1 MTAQVLLAALEQAG
15 LTGLGGAAFSTSIK
29 VRAALQHRA
38 EVIVNACD
46 GELGAGKDAFV
57 VDRHLAELVHGAE
70 LVGGAGACFAARRGT
85 ATEALLLRA
94 GLDVLSVPDRY
105 VSSEETSLVSLANGG
120 LARPLTKHVPVVF
133 GAADPDGRPLP
144 PTVVLNAETVLRIA
158 QIAQYGP
165 AWFRSFGTFEEP
177 GPRLVTLEGAVR
189 APGVIETAAGI
200 AVQEL
205 LAAAGGITGPVSAV
219 GVGGLSGGWLTPDE
233 ARTAVWSRAGLGPYE
248 VTPGP
253 GTVLALD
260 AYECPLTHV
269 NDVLRYAAG
278 ESAGQCG
285 PCMFG
290 VPAVTEDMQLLQ
302 HGRLD
307 RAGMKRLRRRLGLL
321 PGRGACRFPDGV
333 AGYTRSALRVFAE
346 EVAAHLAGTCPT
358 NAVVRRNGAIRV

>member
-1 MTAQVLLAALEQAG
+1 MTAVALLAALEQAG
-15 LTGLGGAAFSTSIK
+15 LTGRGGAAFSTSIK

-57 VDRHLAELVHGAE
+57 VDRHLPELVYGAE

-85 ATEALLLRA
+85 PAEATLVRA

-133 GAADPDGRPLP
+133 GAADADGRRLP
-144 PTVVLNAETVLRIA
+144 STVVLNAETVLRIA
-158 QIAQYGP
+158 QIAKYGP
-165 AWFRSFGTFEEP
+165 AWFRSFGTVEEP
-177 GPRLVTLEGAVR
+177 GPRLVTIEGAVW
-189 APGVIETAAGI
+189 APGIVETAAGV

-205 LAAAGGITGPVSAV
+205 LAAAGGTTGPVCGV
-219 GVGGLSGGWLTPDE
+219 GVGGLSGGWLTPAE
-233 ARTAVWSRAGLGPYE
+233 ARTAVWSRTGLAPYE
-248 VTPGP
+248 LAPGP
-253 GTVLALD
+253 GTVLALGAD
-260 AYECPLTHV
+260 RCPLAHV
-269 NDVLRYAAG
+269 NDVLQYAAG

-290 VPAVTEDMQLLQ
+290 VPAVTEDMLLLEQ
-302 HGRLD
+302 GRLD
-307 RAGMKRLRRRLGLL
+307 RAGMQRLRRRLGLL

-333 AGYTRSALRVFAE
+333 AGYIRSVLRAFAG
-346 EVAAHLAGTCPT
+346 EVVAHLAGTCLT
-358 NAVVRRNGAIRV
+358 DEAVRWNGAAYV